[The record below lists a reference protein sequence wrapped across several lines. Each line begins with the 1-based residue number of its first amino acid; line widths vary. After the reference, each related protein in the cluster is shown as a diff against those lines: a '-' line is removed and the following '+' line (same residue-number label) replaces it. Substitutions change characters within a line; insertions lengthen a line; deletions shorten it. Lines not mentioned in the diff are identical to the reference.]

1 MFGASEVKKEGS
13 TKNNK
18 FSFSATIGGRS
29 RRTKTLEMKCC
40 IQRPF
45 GQMLRHQRKE
55 TALMINEE

>member
-18 FSFSATIGGRS
+18 FSFSATIGRRS

-40 IQRPF
+40 IRAFRANVASP
-45 GQMLRHQRKE
+45 
-55 TALMINEE
+55 EEGDSSDDK